1 MFPIYICEDN
11 PAQLSYLEKII
22 NNYILIEELDMAIV
36 CASTDPE
43 KLLKIQ
49 KEIHDPGLYFL
60 DIELNSHMDGFYLA
74 EKIRE
79 KDPRGFIVFIT
90 THSELVYISFEKQVE
105 AMDYILKDQPERL
118 PSRIT
123 FCMKKAMERYS
134 SVENKVHKT
143 LSVKIGSHNVF
154 VPINDIYCIRSSNYK
169 HKLLILLNQ
178 SVYECYGTLKEIS
191 KKLNDSFFLCHKS
204 CIVNLQY
211 ISEIDKNNLSI
222 KLKNGQIC
230 PFSVRSYS
238 AMKKRLQEYL
248 N

>member
-11 PAQLSYLEKII
+11 LIQLSHFEKIVK
-22 NNYILIEELDMAIV
+22 NYILMEELDMDVV
-36 CASTDPE
+36 CASPE
-43 KLLKIQ
+43 PG
-49 KEIHDPGLYFL
+49 EIMKTQDNFQSPGLYFL
-60 DIELNSHMDGFYLA
+60 DIELNSDMDGFCLA

-105 AMDYILKDQPERL
+105 AMDYILKDQPDQL

-123 FCMKKAMERYS
+123 LCMQKALTRYFS
-134 SVENKVHKT
+134 IENKVHKT
-143 LSVKIGSHNVF
+143 LSIKIGSHNIF
-154 VPINDIYCIRSSNYK
+154 VPMEEIYCIKSSYYN
-169 HKLLILLNQ
+169 HKLLILSNE
-178 SVYECYGTLKEIS
+178 SIYECYGTLREVLKRLDE
-191 KKLNDSFFLCHKS
+191 SFFLCHKS

-211 ISEIDKNNLSI
+211 ILEIDKNNLNI

-230 PFSVRSYS
+230 PLSVRSYS
-238 AMKKRLQEYL
+238 TMKKRLKEYM